1 MATTWYLG
9 PPGDLRALYCPERD
23 IDVSEVRFGGVH
35 QSLGGA
41 RTMDVTGIKQQYT
54 FNWKTLDQSDYS
66 WLRALHTRLIPGPHR
81 LMDPLRKNRL
91 SVGASNGNVNP
102 HKWGFYTI
110 TAGLLTNQTDY
121 PTGILGSR
129 AVRWSDRTASSIMA
143 IDLDKK
149 TDVFA
154 LETVTVSAYLKGDS
168 AVSVGMYIGW
178 YDKDGV
184 FLSSSTTTTHSVTTS
199 WARYSTSKTA
209 PANAVMGVLS
219 LTSTATTTINLA
231 APQFETGS
239 SVTAWEEG
247 GANPL
252 VLVDQLTTTSPRYP
266 VSDCALVLLES

>member
-1 MATTWYLG
+1 
-9 PPGDLRALYCPERD
+9 
-23 IDVSEVRFGGVH
+23 
-35 QSLGGA
+35 
-41 RTMDVTGIKQQYT
+41 MDVTGIKQQYT
-54 FNWKTLDQSDYS
+54 FNWKTLEQTDYS

-81 LMDPLRKNRL
+81 LIDPLRKNRL

-102 HKWGFYTI
+102 HKWSFYTV
-110 TAGLLTNQTDY
+110 TAGLLTNQSDY
-121 PTGILGSR
+121 PTGILGAR

-143 IDLDKK
+143 IDLDKR
-149 TDVFA
+149 TDVFP

-168 AVSVGMYIGW
+168 SVSVGMYIGW

-209 PANAVMGVLS
+209 PTNAVMGVLS
-219 LTSTATTTINLA
+219 LTSTATTTFNVA

-252 VLVDQLTTTSPRYP
+252 VLIDQLTTTSPRYP